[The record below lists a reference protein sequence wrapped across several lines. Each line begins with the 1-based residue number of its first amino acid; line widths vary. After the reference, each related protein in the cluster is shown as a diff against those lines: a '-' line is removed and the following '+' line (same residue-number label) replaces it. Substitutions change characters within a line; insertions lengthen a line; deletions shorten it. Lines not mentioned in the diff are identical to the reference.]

1 MLLAVTGDADP
12 HALQTE
18 YTEETR
24 QMSST
29 TNEDNSSQTIRIAD
43 RLPELSD
50 DAIQDASKEDSVEWA
65 QGMLNHY
72 VSGALH
78 DMPDYGITLQI
89 VSDNTA
95 RCICVFDHGYC
106 LFMLSMM
113 IQTFEHAGLTLEL
126 DPHTVL
132 RPYEAPDDQGAEHE
146 EPPAASGEAFA
157 IEVV

>member
-18 YTEETR
+18 YTEEAR

-50 DAIQDASKEDSVEWA
+50 DAVQDASKEDSVGWA

-89 VSDNTA
+89 VSDDTA

-106 LFMLSMM
+106 LFMLRMM

-132 RPYEAPDDQGAEHE
+132 RPYESSDDQGAEHE
-146 EPPAASGEAFA
+146 EPPASEAAFG

>member
-1 MLLAVTGDADP
+1 MLLVVTGDADP

-18 YTEETR
+18 YTEETK

-89 VSDNTA
+89 VSGDTA

-106 LFMLSMM
+106 LFMLRMM

-132 RPYEAPDDQGAEHE
+132 RPYEASDDQGAEHE
-146 EPPAASGEAFA
+146 EPPASAEGFG

>member
-1 MLLAVTGDADP
+1 MLLAVTGDVDP

-18 YTEETR
+18 YTEEAR

-29 TNEDNSSQTIRIAD
+29 TNEDNSSQTIGIAD
-43 RLPELSD
+43 KLPELSD
-50 DAIQDASKEDSVEWA
+50 DAVQDASKEDSVEWA

-89 VSDNTA
+89 VSGDTA

-106 LFMLSMM
+106 LFMLRMM
-113 IQTFEHAGLTLEL
+113 IQTFEHAGLTLEI

-132 RPYEAPDDQGAEHE
+132 RPYEASDAQGAEHE
-146 EPPAASGEAFA
+146 EPPASAEGFG

>member
-1 MLLAVTGDADP
+1 MLLAVTGDVDP

-18 YTEETR
+18 YTEEAR

-29 TNEDNSSQTIRIAD
+29 TKEDNSSQTIRIAD
-43 RLPELSD
+43 RLPELEE
-50 DAIQDASKEDSVEWA
+50 DAVQEAGQKGHVEWA
-65 QGMLNHY
+65 EGMLNHY
-72 VSGALH
+72 DAGAVH
-78 DMPDYGITLQI
+78 DIPDYGITLQI
-89 VSDNTA
+89 LSEDTA

-106 LFMLSMM
+106 LFMLRMM

-132 RPYEAPDDQGAEHE
+132 RPYEAADDQGAEHE
-146 EPPAASGEAFA
+146 EPPASEAAFG

>member
-1 MLLAVTGDADP
+1 MLLVVTGDADP

-50 DAIQDASKEDSVEWA
+50 DAVQDASKEDSVEWA

-89 VSDNTA
+89 VSGDTA

-106 LFMLSMM
+106 LFMLRMM
-113 IQTFEHAGLTLEL
+113 IQTFEHAGLTLEI

-146 EPPAASGEAFA
+146 EPPASAEGFG

>member
-1 MLLAVTGDADP
+1 MLLAATGDADP

-29 TNEDNSSQTIRIAD
+29 TNEDNSSHTIRIAD

-50 DAIQDASKEDSVEWA
+50 DAVQDASKEDSVEWA

-89 VSDNTA
+89 VSGDTA

-106 LFMLSMM
+106 LFMLRMM

-132 RPYEAPDDQGAEHE
+132 RPYEASDDQGAEHE
-146 EPPAASGEAFA
+146 EPPASAEGFG

>member
-1 MLLAVTGDADP
+1 MLLAVTGDTDP
-12 HALQTE
+12 HAQQTE
-18 YTEETR
+18 YIEETR

-29 TNEDNSSQTIRIAD
+29 TNEDNSSHTIRIAD

-50 DAIQDASKEDSVEWA
+50 DAVQDASKEDSVEWA

-89 VSDNTA
+89 VSGDTA

-106 LFMLSMM
+106 LFMLRMM

-132 RPYEAPDDQGAEHE
+132 RPYEASDDQGAEHE
-146 EPPAASGEAFA
+146 EPPASAEGFG

>member
-50 DAIQDASKEDSVEWA
+50 DAIQDASKEDSVKWA

-89 VSDNTA
+89 LSEDTA

-106 LFMLSMM
+106 LFMLRMM

-132 RPYEAPDDQGAEHE
+132 RPYEASDDQGAEHE
-146 EPPAASGEAFA
+146 EPPASAEGFG

>member
-1 MLLAVTGDADP
+1 VLLAVTGDTDP
-12 HALQTE
+12 HAQQTE
-18 YTEETR
+18 YTEEAR

-50 DAIQDASKEDSVEWA
+50 DAVQDASKEDSVEWA

-89 VSDNTA
+89 VSDDTA

-106 LFMLSMM
+106 LFMLRMM

-132 RPYEAPDDQGAEHE
+132 RPYEASDDQGAEHE
-146 EPPAASGEAFA
+146 EPPASEAAFG

>member
-1 MLLAVTGDADP
+1 
-12 HALQTE
+12 
-18 YTEETR
+18 
-24 QMSST
+24 MSST
-29 TNEDNSSQTIRIAD
+29 TNEVELEQYDTTCTSQTISISD
-43 RLPELSD
+43 MLPELSD
-50 DAIQDASKEDSVEWA
+50 EAIQDASQDDSVEWA

-89 VSDNTA
+89 VSGDTA
-95 RCICVFDHGYC
+95 RCICVFDHDYC
-106 LFMLSMM
+106 LFMLRMM

-132 RPYEAPDDQGAEHE
+132 RPYEASDDQGAEHE
-146 EPPAASGEAFA
+146 EPPASAEGFG